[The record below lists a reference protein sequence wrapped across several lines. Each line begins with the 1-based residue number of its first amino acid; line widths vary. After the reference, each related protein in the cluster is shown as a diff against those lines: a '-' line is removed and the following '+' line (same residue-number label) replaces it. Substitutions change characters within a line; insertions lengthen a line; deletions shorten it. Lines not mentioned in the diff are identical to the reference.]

1 MTIKDEHWIERQGKR
16 MVLYSGLLDEAH
28 QRGLLSIDTELIQ
41 SPGPDNNNTAI
52 VKARVGMRGNVP
64 DSEGEVEDSTFSGIG
79 DANPENVG
87 KNIKPHLIRMAE
99 TRAKARAL
107 RDAVNVHALAF
118 EELGGDTIQDES
130 EAVEAVRE
138 GRPETTPGGA
148 TRKAAGKL
156 WHLVGGKNGA
166 DEWQKINGKIEE
178 MSAKRV
184 SDWIRELS

>member
-1 MTIKDEHWIERQGKR
+1 MREEHFVNLKGRR
-16 MVLYSGLLDEAH
+16 HVLYGGLLAMAH
-28 QRGLLSIDTELIQ
+28 EDGLHEIHTELLQI
-41 SPGPDNNNTAI
+41 PTEENGNVAI
-52 VKARVGMRGNVP
+52 VKARVVMERNSGYQ
-64 DSEGEVEDSTFSGIG
+64 TFEGIG
-79 DANPENVG
+79 DASPANVG
-87 KNIKPHLIRMAE
+87 KMIAPHSIRHAE

-107 RDAVNVHALAF
+107 RDAVNAAEAVLEG
-118 EELGGDTIQDES
+118 EEPNNRPADTIENES